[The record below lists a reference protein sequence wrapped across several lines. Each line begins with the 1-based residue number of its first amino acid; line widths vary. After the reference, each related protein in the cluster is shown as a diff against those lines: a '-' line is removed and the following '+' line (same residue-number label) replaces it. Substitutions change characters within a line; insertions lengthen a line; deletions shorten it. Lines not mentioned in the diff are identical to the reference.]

1 VVEILPSILAAD
13 FARLGEHVAQVEAA
27 GCRMLHVDVM
37 DGHFVPNIS
46 FGFPILESLR
56 KITKM
61 TLDVHLMIAD
71 ADHYAPMFIEA
82 GADQISVHQEACPH
96 LNRTLHMIQG
106 HGAKAGVVLNPG
118 TSVSTLEEVLDVLDF
133 VLLMSVNPGFGGQ
146 HFLPSTLG
154 KIRKLAA
161 MRKERGLQFP
171 IEIDGGMDLTN
182 VADVV
187 DAGIEWVVVGS
198 AVFHTVNPGDAFR
211 AMTEKARGA
220 KVVRA

>member
-1 VVEILPSILAAD
+1 
-13 FARLGEHVAQVEAA
+13 
-27 GCRMLHVDVM
+27 
-37 DGHFVPNIS
+37 
-46 FGFPILESLR
+46 
-56 KITKM
+56 
-61 TLDVHLMIAD
+61 MIAD

-118 TSVSTLEEVLDVLDF
+118 TPVGTLDEVLDVLDF

-146 HFLPSTLG
+146 HFLPSTLP

-171 IEIDGGMDLTN
+171 IEIDGGIDLTN

-187 DAGIEWVVVGS
+187 DAGIEWIVAGS
-198 AVFHTVNPGDAFR
+198 SVFHTVNAGDAFR
-211 AMTEKARGA
+211 AMTERGRGA
-220 KVVRA
+220 KAGRA